1 MIAGYLCLAVLATA
15 VPEAPEG
22 GPAEDVKVRAVEAQK
37 KANDLYKAGRY
48 DEALAAALYSYSLL
62 PSARTAYNV
71 GLIQKKLGQ
80 KEQAFE
86 RFAMAMDMAS
96 SADERDQIE
105 KQLGELGPTLSPPR
119 GWLRVESDPG
129 GAAIAVAPGVTTVAH
144 TPFTL
149 SLVAGVQRLAVSLPG
164 YQSAQ
169 RDVTIQA
176 GHGARSVIKLAPT
189 GSAVAVDTPP
199 TETKPPEVV
208 PAPTVP
214 PTNPTVATATAVS
227 SKPTADRQLG
237 TLFWAGV
244 GVGALGALVAV
255 GCGASGAYFNSAV
268 ADPAASWSSR
278 ESSAQL
284 GLGALIGAALGLLAG
299 GAGTALAVTG
309 WLGSEG

>member
-1 MIAGYLCLAVLATA
+1 MIAGVLCWAVLVAA
-15 VPEAPEG
+15 AAEAPAG
-22 GPAEDVKVRAVEAQK
+22 SPAEDVKVRAVEAQK

-96 SADERDQIE
+96 SPEEREQIE
-105 KQLGELGPTLSPPR
+105 KQLIELGPTLSPPR
-119 GWLRVESDPG
+119 GWLRVESEPG

-149 SLVAGVQRLAVSLPG
+149 SLVAGSQRLVVSLPG

-169 RDVTIQA
+169 RDVTVQA
-176 GHGARSVIKLAPT
+176 GHGARTVVKLTPT
-189 GSAVAVDTPP
+189 GSAVAATTPQAETTTPRVDPATSAAPTPP
-199 TETKPPEVV
+199 VV
-208 PAPTVP
+208 APATPASRTP
-214 PTNPTVATATAVS
+214 KAE
-227 SKPTADRQLG
+227 RELG

-244 GVGALGALVAV
+244 GLGAVGALVAV
-255 GCGASGAYFNSAV
+255 GCGAGSAYFNSAV

-284 GLGALIGAALGLLAG
+284 GLGSLIGAALGLLAG